1 MSYIDVL
8 KELQNAKGSNA
19 KKEILKA
26 NIDNEDF
33 KNYLYL
39 LFNPHYTYGVGTK
52 SIKYAKNNPISE
64 EEYSAKYNFNFMSLC
79 EYLNN
84 TVAVTN
90 DMLSVIGRFLLN
102 LSEEELPWIE
112 QLLTKSVRLGV
123 TSTTINKVIPDL
135 IPTWEVQQAYKYE
148 DGMLEEGTEF
158 WLTQKLNG
166 VRATFVDG
174 RLYARSGEEYKGLES
189 IVATLKT
196 LSSLYNG
203 LVFDGE
209 LTLIQDNNLNKVSD
223 NEAFRIATGI
233 INSDSDDKNGK
244 IRFTVFDCLH
254 EKEFYGEKT
263 TNYRERRYFLDEL
276 ALLIGGTVPDV
287 KILPV
292 LYHGTDQYSIDALL
306 NRMVAEDKE
315 GLMLNLNVPY
325 QRKRHKGILKVKR
338 FFTMDLKIV
347 SVEEGTGK
355 YENQLGAIC
364 VDFSGNTVKVGS
376 GFTDY
381 QREWMWEHRDELIGK
396 IAEVK
401 YKEISTNKTTE
412 LKSLQFPVFVQLR
425 EDKNEVSYN

>member
-1 MSYIDVL
+1 MYYVDVL

-26 NIDNEDF
+26 NIDNEEF

-39 LFNPHYTYGVGTK
+39 LFNPHYTYGVGAK

-64 EEYSAKYNFNFMSLC
+64 EEYSEKYNFNFMSLC

-102 LSEEELPWIE
+102 LTQEELPWVE
-112 QLLTKSVRLGV
+112 QLLTRSTRLGV
-123 TSTTINKVIPDL
+123 TSTTVNKVITDL

-174 RLYARSGEEYKGLES
+174 KLYARSGEEYKGLDS
-189 IVATLKT
+189 IVTTLKT

-244 IRFTVFDCLH
+244 IRLTVFDCLH

-263 TNYRERRYFLDEL
+263 TNYSGRRYFLNEL
-276 ALLIGGTVPDV
+276 AILIGDTVSDV

-292 LYHGTDQYSIDALL
+292 LYHGTDQSQIDTLL
-306 NRMVAEDKE
+306 DKMVVEDKE
-315 GLMLNLNVPY
+315 GLMLNLDVPY
-325 QRKRHKGILKVKR
+325 QRKRHKGILKIKR

-381 QREWMWEHRDELIGK
+381 QREWMWEHKDELIGK
-396 IAEVK
+396 LAEVK
-401 YKEISTNKTTE
+401 YKEISTNKTTG